1 MKDAE
6 HLDDMNNLAETKSDT
21 ENPSSS
27 DSESSDD
34 DAEDLQLETLEKE
47 LAENPSSYD
56 THVQYIRTLR
66 KLGLIENLRE
76 ARESMNILFP
86 LSPAMWREWAKD
98 EASLNT
104 GPEAFAVIEKLY
116 ERGVHEYLSVSL
128 WCDYVN
134 FVQEHDPSVRECS
147 SDGIKKMRDLF
158 ERALTAGG
166 LHLVEGNKIWEA
178 YREFELN
185 IFHTI
190 DDNNNEGKEK
200 QIQCIR
206 SIFHRQLSVPLDDLR
221 STLLAY
227 KAWEVKHGNLH
238 ESNCSDLDGI
248 PSHVTSA
255 YQKAMEMYNAR
266 IPYEQQISKQDA
278 FDTEKLQHFTTY
290 LKFEQSCGDP
300 ARIQL
305 LYERAVAVFPISSD
319 LWIEYTQ
326 YLDHTLKIP
335 NVAKCVYSR
344 ATRNCTWI
352 GELWV
357 RYLLSLERAHAS
369 EEELSTVFE
378 QSLQCSFSSI
388 DEYLDLFLTR
398 VDGLRRRISP
408 TNAED
413 GLDCTVFRD
422 TFQRAKEYISPHLKS
437 TDDLLHLHAYWAH
450 LELNLAKDLVAARGV
465 WESLLKTS
473 GSMLEAWQSYIRME
487 IEAGHI
493 KDARSIYKRCYSK
506 RFSGTGS
513 EDICHSW
520 LRFERKFG
528 SLEDFD
534 FAVRKVTPRLE
545 ELRLFRAQ
553 QESKN
558 VSITTAKEIPADVV
572 SQKRK
577 SGRRLTDEQPQL
589 KRQKYAAYHSEGAL
603 VKDTTKKS
611 TEEDDAK
618 PIDGKTNKLEPTDEQ
633 RINGST
639 SKKTKYTDQ
648 CTVFVSNLSFEAKEE
663 HLRDFFS
670 DVGGVTAIRILRNKF
685 NGKSRG
691 LAYVDFSD
699 EIHLV
704 AAVSKNKKQ
713 LLGKKLNIVRSDPK
727 QSQKQDSSRSNT
739 ITEHGKRTTA
749 GEDAPDEKH
758 DIEGSVE
765 ADKESVAPHVPSSHS
780 HRRGETVY
788 PRGKST
794 STMVPRAVVRPLG
807 WGKNEPRSEGDEKPK
822 SNDEFREMF
831 LKTE

>member
-1 MKDAE
+1 MV
-6 HLDDMNNLAETKSDT
+6 SV
-21 ENPSSS
+21 P
-27 DSESSDD
+27 
-34 DAEDLQLETLEKE
+34 
-47 LAENPSSYD
+47 
-56 THVQYIRTLR
+56 R
-66 KLGLIENLRE
+66 
-76 ARESMNILFP
+76 
-86 LSPAMWREWAKD
+86 
-98 EASLNT
+98 
-104 GPEAFAVIEKLY
+104 PEAFPVIEKLY

-166 LHLVEGNKIWEA
+166 LHIVEGNKIWEA
-178 YREFELN
+178 YREFEQA

-190 DDNNNEGKEK
+190 DDNNNEEKEK

-206 SIFHRQLSVPLDDLR
+206 SIFHRQLSVPLVDLR

-227 KAWEVKHGNLH
+227 KAWEVVHGNLC
-238 ESNCSDLDGI
+238 ESNSSDLDGI
-248 PSHVTSA
+248 PNHVASA

-266 IPYEQQISKQDA
+266 IPYEQQISKQGED
-278 FDTEKLQHFTTY
+278 DNEKLQHFMTY

-305 LYERAVAVFPISSD
+305 LYERAVAEFPISSD
-319 LWIEYTQ
+319 LWIKYTQ
-326 YLDHTLKIP
+326 YLDHILKIP

-369 EEELSTVFE
+369 EEELSAVFE

-388 DEYLDLFLTR
+388 EEYLDLFLTR

-408 TNAED
+408 TNALED
-413 GLDCTVFRD
+413 GLDCTMIRD
-422 TFQRAKEYISPHLKS
+422 TFQRAKEYLSLHLMS
-437 TDDLLHLHAYWAH
+437 NDNLLHLHAYWAH
-450 LELNLAKDLVAARGV
+450 LELNLAKDPVAARGV
-465 WESLLKTS
+465 WESFLKTS

-493 KDARSIYKRCYSK
+493 KDARSLYKRCYSK

-520 LRFERKFG
+520 LRFEREFG

-534 FAVRKVTPRLE
+534 LAVRKVTPRLE

-553 QESKN
+553 QESKS
-558 VSITTAKEIPADVV
+558 VSITTVKEIPAKVV

-577 SGRRLTDEQPQL
+577 SGTRLTDEQSQPKL
-589 KRQKYAAYHSEGAL
+589 QKYAAYHSKGVLAE
-603 VKDTTKKS
+603 DTTRKS
-611 TEEDDAK
+611 AEDVK
-618 PIDGKTNKLEPTDEQ
+618 FIDDKTNKPKSTDEQ

-639 SKKTKYTDQ
+639 SKNTKYRDQ
-648 CTVFVSNLSFEAKEE
+648 CTVFVSNISFEAKEE
-663 HLRDFFS
+663 HLREFFS

-691 LAYVDFSD
+691 LAYIDFSD
-699 EIHLV
+699 ETHLV

-713 LLGKKLNIVRSDPK
+713 LLGKKLSIVRSDPK
-727 QSQKQDSSRSNT
+727 RSQKHEFSRSNT
-739 ITEHGKRTTA
+739 ITDHGKRTSA
-749 GEDAPDEKH
+749 GEDAPDENR
-758 DIEGSVE
+758 DLEGFVE
-765 ADKESVAPHVPSSHS
+765 ASKESVAPHVSS
-780 HRRGETVY
+780 
-788 PRGKST
+788 RGKST

-807 WGKNEPRSEGDEKPK
+807 WGKNEPRTEGDEKPK
-822 SNDEFREMF
+822 SNDEFRKMF